1 MSSRTATVIL
11 ACGYLLAPGAWL
23 LAQMALALDA
33 GRPVADIGVA
43 GTRGFLLLQALV
55 VVAAAPLFV
64 SALGARRATSSL
76 AALVLAALPLLTF
89 VSLTTTLSAFRL
101 LAAEGAVLAGAFVV
115 AGIAA
120 LVVRAVRDTGVRLLA
135 LAVLQV
141 GGVAACWRL
150 HADLI
155 AGVVP

>member
-1 MSSRTATVIL
+1 MSARTATVIL
-11 ACGYLLAPGAWL
+11 ACAYLLAPGAWL

-64 SALGARRATSSL
+64 SALGARRAAGSL
-76 AALVLAALPLLTF
+76 AAVVLAALPLLTF
-89 VSLTTTLSAFRL
+89 VSLTTTLSALRL
-101 LAAEGAVLAGAFVV
+101 LAAEGAVLAAAVV
-115 AGIAA
+115 TAGIAA
-120 LVVRAVRDTGVRLLA
+120 LVVRAVRDAGVRLLA
-135 LAVLQV
+135 LGVLQV
-141 GGVAACWRL
+141 GVVAGCWRF
-150 HADLI
+150 HAAWI